1 MAEQSS
7 HPIRALSDYA
17 SLLYHEARNVRHL
30 IRAGHISVEGWEKIV
45 SLPNNR
51 DEAWKIIQPFRSSA
65 KRTESAS
72 ECLRVFEQR
81 FDADLSALQEMFAD
95 ANWRHAKLYGGN
107 AWAQIAAIVSE
118 LVQAIRSG
126 KTFDQDA
133 ALNALRY
140 AEHNTGNVEAKL
152 QKLDAS
158 LS

>member
-7 HPIRALSDYA
+7 HPKRELSDYV

-30 IRAGHISVEGWEKIV
+30 IRAGHVSAEGWEKII

-51 DEAWKIIQPFRSSA
+51 DEAWKVIQPIRSSSKQA
-65 KRTESAS
+65 ESAS

-81 FDADLSALQEMFAD
+81 FDADLNALQEMFED

-107 AWAQIAAIVSE
+107 AWAQIATTVSQM
-118 LVQAIRSG
+118 VKASRSG
-126 KTFDQDA
+126 QTSDQDV
-133 ALNALRY
+133 ALDALWR
-140 AEHNTGNVEAKL
+140 AEHNTGTVEEKL